1 MIGPRV
7 FKTPLPLA
15 LLSLIFTVESSKP
28 STNSEGLGWPG
39 RPTLLALP
47 KAKLSS
53 LATSKRRAKTFSF
66 EARDEREAVAL
77 PYTRIR
83 FLAPLRVSTITR
95 SRFLAGA
102 DTDRL
107 SKKTLKWANTR
118 PSGRT
123 CRLRLRAPADTFR
136 STFTC
141 EPKSSCRTPSFLI
154 LVLAFFIF
162 HRDL

>member
-1 MIGPRV
+1 MIGPR
-7 FKTPLPLA
+7 KTPLPLA

-28 STNSEGLGWPG
+28 STNSEGLANGGLKPLVLKQG
-39 RPTLLALP
+39 MS
-47 KAKLSS
+47 AK
-53 LATSKRRAKTFSF
+53 
-66 EARDEREAVAL
+66 AVAL

-83 FLAPLRVSTITR
+83 FLAPSRVSTITR

-154 LVLAFFIF
+154 SVLAFFIF
-162 HRDL
+162 RRGL

>member
-1 MIGPRV
+1 MIGPR
-7 FKTPLPLA
+7 KTPLPLA

-28 STNSEGLGWPG
+28 STNSEGLGWPANG
-39 RPTLLALP
+39 GLKPLVL
-47 KAKLSS
+47 KQGMSAK
-53 LATSKRRAKTFSF
+53 
-66 EARDEREAVAL
+66 AVAL

-83 FLAPLRVSTITR
+83 FLAPSRVSTITR

-154 LVLAFFIF
+154 SVLAFFIF
-162 HRDL
+162 RRGL

>member
-47 KAKLSS
+47 KAKLSWRPANGGLKPLVLKQGMS
-53 LATSKRRAKTFSF
+53 AK
-66 EARDEREAVAL
+66 AVAL

-83 FLAPLRVSTITR
+83 FLAPSRVSTITR
-95 SRFLAGA
+95 SPCWGGHG
-102 DTDRL
+102 
-107 SKKTLKWANTR
+107 STL
-118 PSGRT
+118 
-123 CRLRLRAPADTFR
+123 
-136 STFTC
+136 
-141 EPKSSCRTPSFLI
+141 
-154 LVLAFFIF
+154 
-162 HRDL
+162 